1 MRVWRREV
9 LNKYQII
16 FINDVVILSK
26 VLDKILALHDVFKN
40 INQRIY
46 DYFSTK

>member
-26 VLDKILALHDVFKN
+26 MLDKILALHM
-40 INQRIY
+40 
-46 DYFSTK
+46 TL

>member
-16 FINDVVILSK
+16 FIDEKQLKPSRSPFKCPIYIYSYQLS
-26 VLDKILALHDVFKN
+26 D
-40 INQRIY
+40 
-46 DYFSTK
+46 FSFRGK